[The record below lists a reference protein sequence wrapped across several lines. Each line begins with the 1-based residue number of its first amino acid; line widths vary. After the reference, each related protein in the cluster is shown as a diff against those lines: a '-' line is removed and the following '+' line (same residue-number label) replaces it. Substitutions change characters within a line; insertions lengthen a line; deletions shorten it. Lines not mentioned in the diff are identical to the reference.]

1 MSSKASPGAGDTA
14 SFVPDFDPVPV
25 RPRHDGWTPARQVAF
40 IRALAECGCVR
51 EACRRVGMS
60 AESAYELARRPDAQ
74 SFRAAWEVALDNA
87 VRRVG
92 DNAFSRALNG
102 VEIPHFYKGE
112 LIGTHRRY
120 DERLTM
126 FILRYRD
133 PIRYGKHL
141 DRMGVAGLR
150 EDRALDL
157 ADALAWVRSD
167 AEREAAG
174 LPRSVHTDL
183 GAANDDE
190 DRPPRSRQHIYDFA
204 PTPADPHGD
213 GEVDPLADEDEDE
226 EELNEEEAAW
236 ATVRATALARAEQ
249 DGRTEAE
256 IDDMIAF
263 ARRRS
268 ARGAPPG
275 EAPSGPQDQS
285 PHRRTP
291 PDDALAEPPP
301 PPDVARASS
310 TSEPPDGRDD
320 PPPMGGLWR

>member
-1 MSSKASPGAGDTA
+1 MSKKVSPRAGETA
-14 SFVPDFDPVPV
+14 PFAPDFDPVPV

-87 VRRVG
+87 VRRLG

-141 DRMGVAGLR
+141 DRMAVSGLR

-157 ADALAWVRSD
+157 ADALAWVRAD

-174 LPRSVHTDL
+174 LPRTVHTDL

-190 DRPPRSRQHIYDFA
+190 DRPQRSREHIYDFA
-204 PTPADPHGD
+204 PTPADPQGD
-213 GEVDPLADEDEDE
+213 GEDEDGLLADEE
-226 EELNEEEAAW
+226 EEEMSEGEAAALEERAW
-236 ATVRATALARAEQ
+236 AAVRATALARQ
-249 DGRTEAE
+249 DGRTEEE

-268 ARGAPPG
+268 ARGAPRPG
-275 EAPSGPQDQS
+275 VPVSADD
-285 PHRRTP
+285 RP
-291 PDDALAEPPP
+291 PDRSPPPDGGTVQPPP
-301 PPDVARASS
+301 PP
-310 TSEPPDGRDD
+310 T
-320 PPPMGGLWR
+320 